1 MIGGCM
7 NKVYNTQKDIASG
20 SANFFQKIMPNM
32 RKTQLKI
39 IPFILHGM
47 IVSESLVPLDIAKVL
62 KDDFSLI
69 QIESIIKRIKRLFI
83 NKCFNPYD
91 FYDEIIKHVIANYK
105 KKHNDKRVHIIFD
118 HMFSKDNYTIFMI
131 TMRVGKQSIPLW
143 FRGFKGNDCS
153 NAFKEDLIKSGISY
167 VSNLFNGNFDLIFL
181 ADRWF
186 NSLELMKHIDS
197 LGHTFIIRLK
207 KNLKVLHFDKR
218 EGHKIWKWL
227 DELTKYKY
235 HAIAYNN
242 IEFSENKY
250 VSNIV
255 ISDAIET
262 DEPWILIT
270 NGSPK
275 RAIKD
280 YSYRFGGIEFVF
292 KNQKS
297 NGFYLE
303 NSVNCSLDYFK
314 SMYCFACIGV
324 LYLTILG
331 TDYSK
336 NTRSYKH
343 TKIKTH
349 TKVRGIKVRIKSLF
363 NTGLTLFHRAFESLK
378 YVKLSFKFILYDI

>member
-20 SANFFQKIMPNM
+20 FANFFQKIMPNM

-47 IVSESLVPLDIAKVL
+47 IVFESLVPLDIAKVL

-83 NKCFNPYD
+83 NKYFNPYG

-131 TMRVGKQSIPLW
+131 TMRVGNQGIPLW

-207 KNLKVLHFDKR
+207 KNLNVLHFDKR

-297 NGFYLE
+297 TGFYLE

-349 TKVRGIKVRIKSLF
+349 TKVRGIKVKIKSLF

>member
-7 NKVYNTQKDIASG
+7 NKVYNTQKYIARG
-20 SANFFQKIMPNM
+20 FEKFFQKIMPSM

-62 KDDFSLI
+62 KDDFSLV
-69 QIESIIKRIKRLFI
+69 QIESIIKRIKRLFT
-83 NKCFNPYD
+83 NKYFNPYD

-118 HMFSKDNYTIFMI
+118 HMFSRDNYTVFMI
-131 TMRVGKQSIPLW
+131 TMRVGKQGIPLW
-143 FRGFKGNDCS
+143 FRCFKG
-153 NAFKEDLIKSGISY
+153 KECPEAYQEELIKSGITY
-167 VSNLFNGNFDLIFL
+167 VSKLFNNNFDLIFL

-186 NSLELMKHIDS
+186 NSLGLMKHINS
-197 LGHTFIIRLK
+197 LGHTYILRLK
-207 KNLKVLHFDKR
+207 KNIKVLHFDKK

-227 DELTKYKY
+227 NELPKYKY
-235 HAIAYNN
+235 HAKTYNE
-242 IEFSENKY
+242 IEFTEDKY
-250 VSNIV
+250 ITNIV
-255 ISDAIET
+255 ISDSIDT
-262 DEPWILIT
+262 DDPWILVT
-270 NGSPK
+270 NGNSK

-280 YSYRFGGIEFVF
+280 YSYRFGGIESVF

-303 NSVNCSLDYFK
+303 NTVNCSLDYFK

-331 TDYSK
+331 SDYSK
-336 NTRSYKH
+336 NTRCYKH

-349 TKVRGIKVRIKSLF
+349 TKVRGIKIRIKSLF

>member
-1 MIGGCM
+1 M
-7 NKVYNTQKDIASG
+7 
-20 SANFFQKIMPNM
+20 
-32 RKTQLKI
+32 
-39 IPFILHGM
+39 
-47 IVSESLVPLDIAKVL
+47 
-62 KDDFSLI
+62 
-69 QIESIIKRIKRLFI
+69 
-83 NKCFNPYD
+83 
-91 FYDEIIKHVIANYK
+91 
-105 KKHNDKRVHIIFD
+105 
-118 HMFSKDNYTIFMI
+118 
-131 TMRVGKQSIPLW
+131 
-143 FRGFKGNDCS
+143 
-153 NAFKEDLIKSGISY
+153 
-167 VSNLFNGNFDLIFL
+167 IFL

-262 DEPWILIT
+262 NEPWILIT

>member
-7 NKVYNTQKDIASG
+7 NKVYNTQKDIARG
-20 SANFFQKIMPNM
+20 FEKFFQKIMPSM

-62 KDDFSLI
+62 KDDFSLV
-69 QIESIIKRIKRLFI
+69 QIESIIKRIKRLFT
-83 NKCFNPYD
+83 NKYFNPYD

-118 HMFSKDNYTIFMI
+118 HMFSRDNYTVFMI
-131 TMRVGKQSIPLW
+131 TMRVGKQGIPLW
-143 FRGFKGNDCS
+143 FRCFKG
-153 NAFKEDLIKSGISY
+153 KECPEAYQEELIKSGITY
-167 VSNLFNGNFDLIFL
+167 VSKLFNNNFDLIFL

-186 NSLELMKHIDS
+186 NSLGLMKHINS
-197 LGHTFIIRLK
+197 LGHTYILRLK
-207 KNLKVLHFDKR
+207 KNIKVLHFDKK

-227 DELTKYKY
+227 NELPKYKY
-235 HAIAYNN
+235 HAKTYNE
-242 IEFSENKY
+242 IEFTEDKY
-250 VSNIV
+250 ITNIV
-255 ISDAIET
+255 ISDSIDT
-262 DEPWILIT
+262 DDPWILVT
-270 NGSPK
+270 NGNSK

-280 YSYRFGGIEFVF
+280 YSYRFGGIESVF

-303 NSVNCSLDYFK
+303 NTVNCSLDYFK
-314 SMYCFACIGV
+314 SMYCFACIGI

-331 TDYSK
+331 SDYSK
-336 NTRSYKH
+336 NTRCYKH

-349 TKVRGIKVRIKSLF
+349 TKVRGIKIRIKSLF
-363 NTGLTLFHRAFESLK
+363 NTGLTLFHQAFESLK

>member
-1 MIGGCM
+1 M
-7 NKVYNTQKDIASG
+7 NKVYNTQKYIARG
-20 SANFFQKIMPNM
+20 FEKFFQKIMPSM

-62 KDDFSLI
+62 KDDFSLV
-69 QIESIIKRIKRLFI
+69 QIESIIKRIKRLFT
-83 NKCFNPYD
+83 NKYFNPYD

-118 HMFSKDNYTIFMI
+118 HMFSRDNYTVFMI
-131 TMRVGKQSIPLW
+131 TMRVGKQGIPLW
-143 FRGFKGNDCS
+143 FRCFKG
-153 NAFKEDLIKSGISY
+153 KECPEAYQEELIKSGITY
-167 VSNLFNGNFDLIFL
+167 VSKLFNNNFDLIFL

-186 NSLELMKHIDS
+186 NSLGLMKHINS
-197 LGHTFIIRLK
+197 LGHTYILRLK
-207 KNLKVLHFDKR
+207 KNIKVLHFDKK

-227 DELTKYKY
+227 NELPKYKY
-235 HAIAYNN
+235 HAKTYNE
-242 IEFSENKY
+242 IEFTEDKY
-250 VSNIV
+250 ITNIV
-255 ISDAIET
+255 VSDSIDT
-262 DEPWILIT
+262 DDPWILVT
-270 NGSPK
+270 NGNSK

-280 YSYRFGGIEFVF
+280 YSYRFGGIESVF

-303 NSVNCSLDYFK
+303 NTVNCSLDYFK

-331 TDYSK
+331 SDYSK
-336 NTRSYKH
+336 NTRCYKH

-349 TKVRGIKVRIKSLF
+349 TKVRGIKIRIKSLF

>member
-20 SANFFQKIMPNM
+20 FANFFQKIMPNM

-47 IVSESLVPLDIAKVL
+47 IVFESLVPLDIAKVL

-83 NKCFNPYD
+83 NKYFNPYD

-131 TMRVGKQSIPLW
+131 TMRVGNQGIPLW

>member
-7 NKVYNTQKDIASG
+7 NKVYNTQKYIARG
-20 SANFFQKIMPNM
+20 FEKFFQKIMPSM

-62 KDDFSLI
+62 KDDFSLV
-69 QIESIIKRIKRLFI
+69 QIESIIKRIKRLFT
-83 NKCFNPYD
+83 NKYFNLYD
-91 FYDEIIKHVIANYK
+91 FYDEIIKYVIANYK

-118 HMFSKDNYTIFMI
+118 HMFCRDNYTVFMI
-131 TMRVGKQSIPLW
+131 TMRVGKQGIPLW
-143 FRGFKGNDCS
+143 FRCFKG
-153 NAFKEDLIKSGISY
+153 KECPEAYQEELIKSGITY
-167 VSNLFNGNFDLIFL
+167 VSKLFNNNFDLIFL

-186 NSLELMKHIDS
+186 NSLGLMKHINS
-197 LGHTFIIRLK
+197 LGHTYILRLK
-207 KNLKVLHFDKR
+207 KNIKVLHFDKK

-227 DELTKYKY
+227 NELPKYKY
-235 HAIAYNN
+235 HAKTYNE
-242 IEFSENKY
+242 IEFTEDKY
-250 VSNIV
+250 ITNIV
-255 ISDAIET
+255 ISDSIDT
-262 DEPWILIT
+262 DDPWILVT
-270 NGSPK
+270 NGNSK

-280 YSYRFGGIEFVF
+280 YSYRFGGIESVF

-303 NSVNCSLDYFK
+303 NTVNCSLDYFK

-331 TDYSK
+331 SDYSK
-336 NTRSYKH
+336 NTRCYKH
-343 TKIKTH
+343 TKIKTY
-349 TKVRGIKVRIKSLF
+349 TKVRGIKIRIKSLF